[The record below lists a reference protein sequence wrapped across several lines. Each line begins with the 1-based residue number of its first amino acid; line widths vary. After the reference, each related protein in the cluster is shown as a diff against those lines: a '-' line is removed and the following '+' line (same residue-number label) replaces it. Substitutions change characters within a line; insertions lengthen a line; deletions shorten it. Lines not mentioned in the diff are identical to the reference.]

1 VHTSGLAL
9 GLNEFAGYLAVGFTA
24 WITGYIASVYA
35 LRPQSF
41 YLGVGVAIAGLL
53 LSAFLAKESIHHAR
67 LEAKLHHS
75 ARSEAVVGSKA
86 VSPRRPSLRE
96 IFALTTWK
104 DRDLFS
110 CSHAGLVNNLNDGMS
125 WGI

>member
-1 VHTSGLAL
+1 MHTSGLAL

-24 WITGYIASVYA
+24 WITGYSASVYA

-53 LSAFLAKESIHHAR
+53 LSAFLAKESIHYAR
-67 LEAKLHHS
+67 PEAKLHHS
-75 ARSEAVVGSKA
+75 TRSEAVVGSKA

>member
-1 VHTSGLAL
+1 M
-9 GLNEFAGYLAVGFTA
+9 
-24 WITGYIASVYA
+24 YA

-53 LSAFLAKESIHHAR
+53 LSAFLAKESIHYAR
-67 LEAKLHHS
+67 PEAKLHHS